1 MTFGTFLLIILL
13 FALVGAIPRW
23 PHSADWGYWP
33 SGLIAVS
40 LVAVAIFMLAEGIS

>member
-1 MTFGTFLLIILL
+1 MTFATLLLIVLL

-33 SGLIAVS
+33 SGLIALS
-40 LVAVAIFMLAEGIS
+40 LLVVAIFMLADGMT